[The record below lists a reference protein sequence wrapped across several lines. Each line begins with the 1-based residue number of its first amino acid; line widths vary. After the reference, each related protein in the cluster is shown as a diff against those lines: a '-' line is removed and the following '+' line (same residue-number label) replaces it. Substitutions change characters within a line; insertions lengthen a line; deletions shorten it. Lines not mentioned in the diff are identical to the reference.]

1 MTRELNEVELWKRR
15 KQREKYIS
23 ILQGVIVLIALLI
36 LIAAAIHYK
45 LL

>member
-23 ILQGVIVLIALLI
+23 IAQGVIILIALLI

-45 LL
+45 VM